1 MGFAEYARAT
11 SFEKDQLKVKYVLS
25 EDEDYPSLNE
35 DQYGF
40 TITLP
45 SPKLDEETIHFLGYR
60 FPDIPASR
68 RQITQLFR
76 AAVYHLSGHTL
87 TWNNSDYVGWIEGK
101 NAILSTFVFSLLE
114 DLRVNAFVAAWYP
127 DKIRDLS
134 FAGALMLKRLRAIDN
149 IRITATRLMTSMMV
163 YANTGL
169 TKYCSTSDQ
178 STIDPVFSKMDG
190 FKDAILESLV
200 DEEMDINPQKIE
212 TADFIYSAL
221 LKHGPIIEAPSPPF
235 AENLGPSSLFPP
247 IKVVP
252 SEIFSQLQ
260 VECFEGLG
268 GTQVIGGQQSWM
280 KAAEAEELAV
290 FDSHLLEK
298 EKQSKILRKYDEYA
312 EYSRFNSMGFPNKD
326 YSEYL
331 RTRIRCKRSI
341 NKMTEILTGAMNM
354 YMEDILK
361 KFGVLDLTDAIQV
374 IASKSERTDIFIK
387 DEKIKQSFA
396 WAIVVD
402 TSMSMRNI
410 SDYTR
415 ETAVVLAESAGKVL
429 MDMTSWSVYAFN
441 DRFEIVKDFSEQ
453 YNSRV
458 KARLGGLTFSG
469 LSYMPDAIE
478 IAGKALA
485 KRREELKV
493 MMVISD
499 GWPYGYSN
507 IYPATSVVIKELQA
521 SNMAVIGIGAQSK
534 RMEFIFDAHCTSYT
548 LKEFVKQFGRRYM
561 AACENAV

>member
-11 SFEKDQLKVKYVLS
+11 SFEKDPLKVKYVLS
-25 EDEDYPSLNE
+25 EDEDYPRLNE

-60 FPDIPASR
+60 FPDIPTSR
-68 RQITQLFR
+68 RQVSQLFR
-76 AAVYHLSGHTL
+76 ASVYHLSGHTL

-101 NAILSTFVFSLLE
+101 NVILSTFVFSLLE
-114 DLRVNAFVAAWYP
+114 DLRVNAYVAAWYP

-134 FAGALMLKRLRAIDN
+134 LAGALMLKRLRVIDN
-149 IRITATRLMTSMMV
+149 IRITATRLMTSLMI

-169 TKYCSTSDQ
+169 KKYCSAGDE
-178 STIDPVFSKMDG
+178 STIEPVFSTMDG

-200 DEEMDINPQKIE
+200 DEEMDINPQKME
-212 TADFIYSAL
+212 AADIIYTAL
-221 LKHGPIIEAPSPPF
+221 LTHGPIIEAPSPPF
-235 AENLGPSSLFPP
+235 AENLGPSCLFPP
-247 IKVVP
+247 MNVVP
-252 SEIFSQLQ
+252 SETLNQLQ
-260 VECFEGLG
+260 IECLEGLG
-268 GTQVIGGQQSWM
+268 GTPLIDGQQSWM

-290 FDSHLLEK
+290 FDSYLLEK
-298 EKQSKILRKYDEYA
+298 EKQAKILRKYEEYV

-331 RTRIRCKRSI
+331 RARIRCKRSV
-341 NKMTEILTGAMNM
+341 NKLTEVLTGAMNM

-361 KFGVLDLTDAIQV
+361 KYGVLDLTDAIQV

-396 WAIVVD
+396 WAIVID

-410 SDYTR
+410 RDYTL
-415 ETAVVLAESAGKVL
+415 ETAIVLAESAGKVL
-429 MDMTSWSVYAFN
+429 MDMTSWSIFAFN

-453 YNSRV
+453 YNTRV
-458 KARLGGLTFSG
+458 KARLGGLTFRG
-469 LSYMPDAIE
+469 LSFMPDAIE

-507 IYPATSVVIKELQA
+507 IYPATSVVINELQA
-521 SNMAVIGIGAQSK
+521 SNMPVIGIGAQSR
-534 RMEFIFDAHCTSYT
+534 RMEYMFNAHCTSYT
-548 LKEFVKQFGRRYM
+548 LKEFVKSFGRRYM

>member
-11 SFEKDQLKVKYVLS
+11 SFEKDPLKVKYVLS
-25 EDEDYPSLNE
+25 EDEDYPRLNE

-60 FPDIPASR
+60 FPDIPTSR
-68 RQITQLFR
+68 RQVSQLFR
-76 AAVYHLSGHTL
+76 ASVYHLSGHTL

-101 NAILSTFVFSLLE
+101 NVILSTFVFSLLE
-114 DLRVNAFVAAWYP
+114 DLRVNAYVAAWYP

-134 FAGALMLKRLRAIDN
+134 LAGALMLKRLRVIDN
-149 IRITATRLMTSMMV
+149 IRITATRLMTSLMI

-169 TKYCSTSDQ
+169 KKYCSAGDE
-178 STIDPVFSKMDG
+178 STIEPVFSTMDG

-200 DEEMDINPQKIE
+200 DEEMDINPQKME
-212 TADFIYSAL
+212 AADIIYTAL

-235 AENLGPSSLFPP
+235 AENLGPSCLFPP
-247 IKVVP
+247 MNVVP
-252 SEIFSQLQ
+252 SETLNQLQ
-260 VECFEGLG
+260 IECLEGLG
-268 GTQVIGGQQSWM
+268 GTPLIDGQQSWM

-290 FDSHLLEK
+290 FDSYLLEK
-298 EKQSKILRKYDEYA
+298 EKQAKILRKYEEYV

-331 RTRIRCKRSI
+331 RARIRCKRSV
-341 NKMTEILTGAMNM
+341 NKLTEVLTGAMNM

-361 KFGVLDLTDAIQV
+361 KYGVLDLTDAIQV

-396 WAIVVD
+396 WAIVID

-410 SDYTR
+410 RDYTL
-415 ETAVVLAESAGKVL
+415 ETAIVLAESAGKVL
-429 MDMTSWSVYAFN
+429 MDMTSWSIFAFN

-453 YNSRV
+453 YNTRV
-458 KARLGGLTFSG
+458 KARLGGLTFRG
-469 LSYMPDAIE
+469 LSFMPDAIE

-507 IYPATSVVIKELQA
+507 IYPATSVVINELVA
-521 SNMAVIGIGAQSK
+521 SNMTVIGIGAQSR

-548 LKEFVKQFGRRYM
+548 LKEFVKQFTRRYM